1 MDKKTFKDLKMFKKE
16 FMYFCAMVLPKFC
29 DTKDLSKGIINVII
43 TFLDDLVERSMLP
56 PKVDLSTFY
65 GIFKVKKKFFFLS
78 LNLNLRE

>member
-1 MDKKTFKDLKMFKKE
+1 MDKKTFKYLKMFKKE

-65 GIFKVKKKFFFLS
+65 GTDNCNLGKF
-78 LNLNLRE
+78 

>member
-1 MDKKTFKDLKMFKKE
+1 MFKKE

-65 GIFKVKKKFFFLS
+65 GTDHLDFGLVFFWPLDLDSGVDF
-78 LNLNLRE
+78 

>member
-65 GIFKVKKKFFFLS
+65 GT
-78 LNLNLRE
+78 REI